1 MSAVDCKFMS
11 FEATIE
17 DINNNFTMD
26 NSEMSRNVYKLSSLA
41 QVIAR
46 DTSPDTLKSTFRN
59 ITGIREGQI
68 HVQDLLKSMFGT
80 TNWKAVAKSNDKD
93 IILAFETKY
102 NQMIKLAIESGAKPS
117 SFSEDVKLT
126 EAFLED
132 YEPFLYAEK
141 SSRFIE
147 NILSGEVIRKL
158 LPADA
163 QKKWDGLIQL
173 KDKAFRRNPKLDPK
187 RLRFKKVTDDI
198 EISVLALS
206 DRVAKL
212 FSDNPSSVVSPAQ
225 ANVLLKYLGAEYQDE
240 GRKSSSKDRL
250 EPLKRAMKNEFN
262 ITEPEKISQGI
273 KDLER
278 VYETWQKLNY
288 GVSGDIKLAEESIA
302 STKKGEY
309 NPRDHQDSVLG
320 FLYQTGDNIVD
331 QLLNSNLTYHDLHD
345 TQRLFLE
352 KYGDGK
358 EDEIKAKWGDRIVV
372 DPAKIRKGYVPM
384 SKVTEMEDLVGT
396 LASKDIFS
404 NLDMLKERPST
415 HKESEPF
422 QDSISSMLEL
432 VRFVASDVSQY
443 TFAKEVKIYTTRDA
457 KGHYL
462 SWQNDRGVGNHEL
475 ESGIFE
481 RYHEYILGR
490 FEKRKDA
497 NRKNRSEVFQNFKKW
512 TIAGMAVQGTMPLM
526 DSALNNVVQA
536 VIARFNTISIKQYLD
551 YGSTTKSSKISS
563 DPVVKSIADRVTAQ
577 VENKVRGRNAD
588 FVLHDVDMTVN
599 SKALKTAFEIA
610 EGSIR
615 YGHLAPAALFIKGMK
630 QAWTL
635 GKGESADTSR
645 MKDTILSMSGS
656 EQVIRNFNVK
666 VAMNQIVAMYKVQ
679 DAGGDTKFSTFNEKQ
694 MNDWID
700 NSMKSNQYYFG
711 RLEEE
716 LHGNFTKDTKPF
728 SAYKLGDAETTADL
742 LVGLGSAQFYMFR
755 QATMF
760 GLLGAVG
767 SLAKSASGAKNLK
780 INSSAAFASSL
791 ILTDFLYEY
800 YSDMFADNPI
810 RFSALNAVNQ
820 IDPLVG
826 GAEALH
832 AIMAPM
838 FDIPVTQKQYDTIT
852 EKLVR
857 FGAGM
862 TRGTLSEDE
871 NNKPFLEQLTGMLD
885 ITAVAA
891 KSLDPVKLTFDMI
904 TQGVNTSNVKE
915 FKERMRNR
923 GTGWAPVDN
932 ILGPGNDFIRFFLK
946 STMAA
951 SAAVTNGKHSERDKQ
966 SYLRVN
972 LMKSLLLGKI
982 GAGFYTF
989 DNTVNL
995 RSNNA
1000 SSYITQ
1006 NNMYAAAKGNHIKD
1020 RDAANYWMENY
1031 NQVDKQ
1037 INHDDL
1043 KIAREL
1049 YDKYPVYV
1057 AFFKCDTEMIIS
1069 MLEQISRGIRLTRN
1083 VLETNYKYNITK
1095 LQEKL
1100 DGYRKPKQD

>member
-1 MSAVDCKFMS
+1 MSATNCKLKS
-11 FEATIE
+11 FEATVE
-17 DINNNFTMD
+17 DIKNNFIID
-26 NSEMSRNVYKLSSLA
+26 NSEMSKNVYKLASLA

-59 ITGIREGQI
+59 ITGVREGQI
-68 HVQDLLKSMFGT
+68 HVQDLLKSMYGT
-80 TNWKAVAKSNDKD
+80 DNWKAVAKSNDKD
-93 IILAFETKY
+93 VMLTFETKY
-102 NQMIKLAIESGAKPS
+102 NQMIKLAIEAGTKPS

-141 SSRFIE
+141 SSRAIE

-158 LPADA
+158 LPAEA

-173 KDKAFRRNPKLDPK
+173 KDKVFRRNLKLDEK

-206 DRVAKL
+206 DRVAKI
-212 FSDNPSSVVSPAQ
+212 FSDNPSSVISPAQ
-225 ANVLLKYLGAEYQDE
+225 ANVLLKYFGAEYQDE
-240 GRKSSSKDRL
+240 GEKSSSRDPL
-250 EPLKRAMKNEFN
+250 EPLKRAMKNEFD
-262 ITEPEKISQGI
+262 IVDQEKVSQGV
-273 KDLER
+273 KDLSR

-288 GVSGDIKLAEESIA
+288 GVSGRIKLKEGSIA
-302 STKKGEY
+302 STTKGEY
-309 NPRDHQDSVLG
+309 NPREHPDSILG

-331 QLLNSNLTYHDLHD
+331 QLLSSNLKYHDLHD

-352 KYGDGK
+352 KYGDIREK
-358 EDEIKAKWGDRIVV
+358 EIKEKWGDKIVIK
-372 DPAKIRKGYVPM
+372 PAEIRKGYVPM
-384 SKVTEMEDLVGT
+384 SKVNEMEDLVGT

-404 NLDMLKERPST
+404 SLDMLKERPSV
-415 HKESEPF
+415 HKDSEPF
-422 QDSISSMLEL
+422 QDSISAMLEL
-432 VRFVASDVSQY
+432 VRFVAADVSQY
-443 TFAKEVKIYTTRDA
+443 TFAKEVKIYTTREA

-462 SWQNDRGVGNHEL
+462 SWKDDRGIGNHEL
-475 ESGIFE
+475 ESGVFE

-490 FEKRKDA
+490 FEKRKVA
-497 NRKNRSEVFQNFKKW
+497 GRKNQSAVFQNFKKW

-536 VIARFNTISIKQYLD
+536 VIARFNTISLKQYLD
-551 YGSTTKSSKISS
+551 FGSTTKASKISS
-563 DPVVKSIADRVTAQ
+563 DPVIKSIADRVTGQ

-588 FVLHDVDMTVN
+588 FILHDVDMTVN

-615 YGHLAPAALFIKGMK
+615 YGHAAPIALFIKGMK

-645 MKDTILSMSGS
+645 LKDTILSMSGS
-656 EQVIRNFNVK
+656 EQMIRNFNVK
-666 VAMNQIVAMYKVQ
+666 IAINQIVSMYKMQ
-679 DAGGDTKFSTFNEKQ
+679 DAGGDTKFSEFDEKQ
-694 MNDWID
+694 MTDWID
-700 NSMKSNQYYFG
+700 NAMKSNQYYFG

-728 SAYKLGDAETTADL
+728 SAYKLGDAETTSDL
-742 LVGLGSAQFYMFR
+742 LIGLGSAQFYMFR

-767 SLAKSASGAKNLK
+767 SLAKSTSGAKNLN
-780 INSSAAFASSL
+780 INSSAAFASTI
-791 ILTDFLYEY
+791 ILSDFIYEY

-820 IDPLVG
+820 IDPLIG

-838 FDIPVTQKQYDTIT
+838 FDMPVTQKQYDTIT

-871 NNKPFLEQLTGMLD
+871 SNKPFLEQLKGMLD
-885 ITAVAA
+885 ITEVAA
-891 KSLDPVKLTFDMI
+891 KALDPVKLTFDML

-915 FKERMRNR
+915 FKDRMRNR
-923 GTGWAPVDN
+923 GTGWAPIDN

-951 SAAVTNGKHSERDKQ
+951 SAAVSDGKHSERDKQ

-989 DNTVNL
+989 DNEINL
-995 RSNNA
+995 RTNNA

-1006 NNMYAAAKGNHIKD
+1006 NNMYAAAKGNHPMD
-1020 RDAANYWMENY
+1020 RDAANYWMDNY
-1031 NQVDKQ
+1031 NKVDKQ
-1037 INHDDL
+1037 VNHMEL
-1043 KIAREL
+1043 K
-1049 YDKYPVYV
+1049 
-1057 AFFKCDTEMIIS
+1057 
-1069 MLEQISRGIRLTRN
+1069 
-1083 VLETNYKYNITK
+1083 
-1095 LQEKL
+1095 
-1100 DGYRKPKQD
+1100 